1 MPNIFHI
8 FAALNKKNNKME
20 TYIKPYTEIIT
31 LTSEDSMLT
40 KASSIQNS
48 EGDVQTPIEK
58 NDEDDFEC
66 GSKPFHNYG
75 AWN

>member
-1 MPNIFHI
+1 
-8 FAALNKKNNKME
+8 ME
-20 TYIKPYTEIIT
+20 RYVKPTSEIIT
-31 LTSEDSMLT
+31 LASEDSILQ

-48 EGDVQTPIEK
+48 EDDVQTPIEK
-58 NDEDDFEC
+58 NDDDDFVC

>member
-1 MPNIFHI
+1 
-8 FAALNKKNNKME
+8 ME
-20 TYIKPYTEIIT
+20 TYIKSYTEIIT

-58 NDEDDFEC
+58 NDDDDFVC
-66 GSKPFHNYG
+66 GSKPFHNYE